1 MRGWE
6 WFAIA
11 VGAAAVAWIVR
22 AAAITAL
29 RLAVRLA
36 RAAVAARREVTGR

>member
-1 MRGWE
+1 MHAWP

-11 VGAAAVAWIVR
+11 AGAAGVAWIVR

-29 RLAVRLA
+29 RFAVRLA
-36 RAAVAARREVTGR
+36 RAGAAARREVAGR